1 MKIFRHTK
9 NHVLY
14 NMSQQ
19 VYKYLVMT
27 KNLKNLKKMKIR
39 TESNS
44 HYLLTESC
52 QQTYIVYQE
61 RNNICC
67 N

>member
-39 TESNS
+39 TKHNN
-44 HYLLTESC
+44 HKLLT
-52 QQTYIVYQE
+52 
-61 RNNICC
+61 
-67 N
+67 